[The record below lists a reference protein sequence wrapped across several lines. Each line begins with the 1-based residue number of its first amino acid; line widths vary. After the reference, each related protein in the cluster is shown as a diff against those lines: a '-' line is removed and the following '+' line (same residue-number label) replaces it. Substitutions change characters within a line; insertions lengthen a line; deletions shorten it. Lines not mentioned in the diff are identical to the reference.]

1 MEHPCQRCGSAVD
14 DTSPFCPNCGTPQIR
29 FDAAEASSQA
39 IKVASREGSETALNE
54 PEYDRAARFE
64 KKSAVRAA
72 LYAGLIAALLSL
84 LPLGFIVGSPLGG
97 FLSVLLYRRRSWS
110 GDLSPSSG
118 FRLGAVAGVFGYA
131 IFLFLA
137 AAQLALSRGQNDVRD
152 AMVEAVH
159 RQQARNPD
167 QQARQMLEYFL
178 TPHGLM
184 VMMVVGIVVM
194 AVLFVL
200 LSGLGGRVSAALL
213 RRKGPPN

>member
-1 MEHPCQRCGSAVD
+1 M
-14 DTSPFCPNCGTPQIR
+14 
-29 FDAAEASSQA
+29 
-39 IKVASREGSETALNE
+39 
-54 PEYDRAARFE
+54 
-64 KKSAVRAA
+64 RAA

-200 LSGLGGRVSAALL
+200 LSGLGGSVSAALL